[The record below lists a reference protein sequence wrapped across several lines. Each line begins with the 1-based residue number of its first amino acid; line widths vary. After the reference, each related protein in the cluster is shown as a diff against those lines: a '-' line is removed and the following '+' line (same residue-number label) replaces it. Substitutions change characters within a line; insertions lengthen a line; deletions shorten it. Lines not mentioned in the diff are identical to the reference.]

1 MLSKNWKTSK
11 KIFRGLMIKY
21 HLPCNK
27 YFFANRNRLFYQLS
41 KNLKELYLKDEFGYF
56 LIVSELNKKTLK
68 VEKVFSSFSFKLKNN
83 KKYVIFINY
92 NSKSLTLEKRL
103 SLKKYKEF
111 LFLEN
116 SIDNR
121 VYICEIK

>member
-11 KIFRGLMIKY
+11 KIFSGLMIKY
-21 HLPCNK
+21 NLPCNK
-27 YFFANRNRLFYQLS
+27 YFFANRNKLFYQLS

-68 VEKVFSSFSFKLKNN
+68 AGKVLSTFPFKLKNN

-92 NSKSLTLEKRL
+92 NSKSLILEKRL
-103 SLKKYKEF
+103 SLKKHQEI

-121 VYICEIK
+121 IYICEVK